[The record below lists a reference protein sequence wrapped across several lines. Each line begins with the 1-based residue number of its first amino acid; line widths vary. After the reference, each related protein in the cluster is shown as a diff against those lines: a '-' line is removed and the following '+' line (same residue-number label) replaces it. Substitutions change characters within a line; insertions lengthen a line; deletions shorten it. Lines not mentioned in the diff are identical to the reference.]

1 MVKAPAKGQ
10 RSIRTESS
18 MQGASMTAAGLSA
31 QGTSASLVATFDG
44 KGVGL
49 VATGA
54 WIAERAGEL
63 EKIVDDAAQRY
74 QTARSIDIDLARLD
88 RLDTFGAWLIERLKR
103 AFTARGA
110 ATRIV
115 GLSDSDRGLMDE
127 VRLVNRTS
135 GQDTAAVNGILAAL
149 EAIGRA
155 VVEIGASLAL
165 LVHLL
170 GTLTMVALGAIA
182 H

>member
-1 MVKAPAKGQ
+1 MVKAPANGQ

-18 MQGASMTAAGLSA
+18 MQGASMTAAGSAA

-54 WIAERAGEL
+54 WIGERAAEL
-63 EKIVDDAAQRY
+63 EKIVDDAAGRY

-88 RLDTFGAWLIERLKR
+88 RLDTFGAWLIERLNR
-103 AFTARGA
+103 AFTARGTV
-110 ATRIV
+110 TRIV

-127 VRLVNRTS
+127 VRLVNRS
-135 GQDTAAVNGILAAL
+135 AGQDTAGANRILVAL
-149 EAIGRA
+149 DSIGRA
-155 VVEIGASLAL
+155 VAESGPRWSCSRTCSVP
-165 LVHLL
+165 
-170 GTLTMVALGAIA
+170 
-182 H
+182 

>member
-18 MQGASMTAAGLSA
+18 MQGASMTAAGSTT

-54 WIAERAGEL
+54 WIAERTAEL
-63 EKIVDDAAQRY
+63 EKIVDDAAGRY

-88 RLDTFGAWLIERLKR
+88 RLDTFGAWLIERLNR
-103 AFTARGA
+103 ARRLDPHHRSVRQRSRLDGRGA
-110 ATRIV
+110 AGEPNRRPRYR
-115 GLSDSDRGLMDE
+115 RGE
-127 VRLVNRTS
+127 
-135 GQDTAAVNGILAAL
+135 
-149 EAIGRA
+149 
-155 VVEIGASLAL
+155 
-165 LVHLL
+165 
-170 GTLTMVALGAIA
+170 
-182 H
+182 